1 MLIVDI
7 LDCFRFS
14 NKVFLVFN
22 LSMLRCTIYVRLK
35 GGGGGGEDVIYMYM
49 YEL

>member
-35 GGGGGGEDVIYMYM
+35 GGGGWGGCDLYVYV
-49 YEL
+49 

>member
-35 GGGGGGEDVIYMYM
+35 GGGGGEDVIYMYM